1 MSIAP
6 HPLAARRRARAAI
19 ILLLASTAAGC
30 ASHRARRAAGPLS
43 DADLKRA
50 LDVVTEQYHRPVTR
64 AELLAKALG
73 AIAGDL
79 DPYSAYLPESE
90 WGELH
95 VGLEAEFGGIGV
107 VLDDDEEKRIVVR
120 RLLFDGTAAAAG
132 VRAGD
137 LLISIDG
144 ELTAGKTLEE
154 VFPRLRGTPGSE
166 VAIELLHPG
175 ETTPVLLRV
184 QRAVISQ
191 PSVRGARRDSGG
203 RWRDPMLD
211 EREAI
216 GYIRVMREAKDTAAG
231 VATLLQELERRG
243 ARGLILDLRDNVGGL
258 RRAAMDVVDLF
269 LDAGPVLEV
278 VGDGK
283 TEVLETRAG
292 GNLDLPMVVLIND
305 GTISA
310 GELIA
315 AALRDRDRAVLV
327 GQRTF
332 GKGMVQRLFPLG
344 EGAGGLTLTVGVHRR
359 LGGRNLEKHGQPEG
373 SEEWG
378 VAPDAGM
385 EVLPEREQDEAQRE
399 QMLDR
404 DAPIV
409 PTPEDLAEPALPDP
423 QLERALV
430 VLRQRL
436 APR

>member
-1 MSIAP
+1 
-6 HPLAARRRARAAI
+6 
-19 ILLLASTAAGC
+19 
-30 ASHRARRAAGPLS
+30 
-43 DADLKRA
+43 
-50 LDVVTEQYHRPVTR
+50 
-64 AELLAKALG
+64 
-73 AIAGDL
+73 
-79 DPYSAYLPESE
+79 
-90 WGELH
+90 
-95 VGLEAEFGGIGV
+95 
-107 VLDDDEEKRIVVR
+107 
-120 RLLFDGTAAAAG
+120 
-132 VRAGD
+132 
-137 LLISIDG
+137 
-144 ELTAGKTLEE
+144 
-154 VFPRLRGTPGSE
+154 

-359 LGGRNLEKHGQPEG
+359 LGGRNLEKHGQPED